1 MSAIFVH
8 VSDIHFGQEKD
19 DRVHIHADVKQQLI
33 LDAREVISK
42 ISGGIAKGILV
53 TGDIANS
60 GTSAEYKEA
69 GKWLDEL
76 AANIGVEN
84 HCVQM
89 VPGNHDLD
97 RSKLSASG
105 KYLLDTIRAGGAK
118 EFEEFMNNPIDRAAL
133 FARFEDYE
141 RFSVGYG
148 CPLNSDGLYSS
159 EMTIDIAPGR
169 SIRFIRFNSALLCN
183 GAERNEQPELII
195 GARQFTIPRT
205 EGVENIVLV
214 HHPLNWYK
222 DQEHVQDYIRSRA
235 RIFISGHEHNPK
247 VLVENVED
255 GCDIMMLAAGAT
267 VPYKSDQTYTFTY
280 NIIEFDWDAEI
291 DGLSV
296 TMHPR
301 AWNPRRTRFEDDNER
316 LGGKEPNF
324 RLSCPFFRKVKHPLA
339 DAISQTEPT
348 PVAECNVS
356 LDAPLTETSVIELDG
371 GTQFMQSQHEGYE
384 KARLRFFRDLFE
396 GERLRILVDLKV
408 LTEDSNERMSQG
420 LERKLFDILVKDG
433 KLSDV
438 EQMIEQLILERNNG
452 ARK

>member
-53 TGDIANS
+53 TGDIAHS

-76 AANIGVEN
+76 ATNIGVEN

-235 RIFISGHEHNPK
+235 RIFISGHEHDPK

-301 AWNPRRTRFEDDNER
+301 AWNPRRTCFEDDNER

-396 GERLRILVDLKV
+396 GERIRILVDLKV

-452 ARK
+452 AKK